1 MMDKTGIQTHEAP
14 YIFIQVLYQLSYLAS
29 GI

>member
-1 MMDKTGIQTHEAP
+1 MMDKTGIQTQAP